1 MIDKNKI
8 EERLDVEDG
17 KNLSPEII
25 EQIKKADLEN
35 GCETVC
41 GMITDFFEYIR
52 TATEEI

>member
-8 EERLDVEDG
+8 EDRLEMEDG
-17 KNLSPEII
+17 KTLSPEII

-52 TATEEI
+52 TATEE